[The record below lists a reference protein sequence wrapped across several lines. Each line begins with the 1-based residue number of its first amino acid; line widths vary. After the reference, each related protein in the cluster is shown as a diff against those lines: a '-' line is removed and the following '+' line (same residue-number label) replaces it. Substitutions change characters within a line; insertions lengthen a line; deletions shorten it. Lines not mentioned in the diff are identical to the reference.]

1 MACVMPWPHLRWSG
15 PAAPAEEG
23 NAGSRYPTGGLVT
36 HPFQHEVDIPTS
48 TERRDAMELINRKCP
63 DGSRVQK
70 EGEMPKVSR
79 AADRAWR
86 GQMGGERLWEF
97 SSHAKRFHEPC
108 TALHQTLAR
117 QLLSRVIHVLDLRL
131 LAVVRRNTAL

>member
-1 MACVMPWPHLRWSG
+1 MRRSPLTVSQKIRSVRARHGLCDAMAALALVWTCSACGGGVTLVRDT
-15 PAAPAEEG
+15 
-23 NAGSRYPTGGLVT
+23 PTGGLVT
-36 HPFQHEVDIPTS
+36 YPFQHEVDILTS

-86 GQMGGERLWEF
+86 GQMGGERLWGIQFTCE
-97 SSHAKRFHEPC
+97 AIP
-108 TALHQTLAR
+108 
-117 QLLSRVIHVLDLRL
+117 
-131 LAVVRRNTAL
+131 